1 MLHILARSDLLCRG
15 SSQSRSLT
23 SHLKKFFGLNH
34 LKTAPIHVYYKAS
47 KLKAMADS
55 DLLLCQKDSYLK
67 ALDTVVSR
75 WGMSIMLLLFFLR
88 LY

>member
-1 MLHILARSDLLCRG
+1 MFRILARSDLLCSD

-23 SHLKKFFGLNH
+23 SQLIKYYALGHFKS
-34 LKTAPIHVYYKAS
+34 APIYASHKAS

-55 DLLLCQKDSYLK
+55 DLLLCQKDSYLE

-75 WGMSIMLLLFFLR
+75 WGVSMKLLVSFLR
-88 LY
+88 LN